1 MIRVRLLVV
10 LAVGCAL
17 AISDGGFAQS
27 SVDITGTWT
36 GTWQSSEGGAG
47 RFEVRFV
54 QAGQKLSGSIR
65 VTGSIDIRNGT
76 VDGMIQESRAAFGA
90 ISGGTTLITF
100 TGIFT
105 ARTGSGEYRTG
116 RGDEG
121 TWSAVR

>member
-17 AISDGGFAQS
+17 AIVDGGFAQS

-36 GTWQSSEGGAG
+36 GTWHSSEGGSG
-47 RFEVRFV
+47 RFEAQFV
-54 QAGQKLSGSIR
+54 QAGQKLSGAIR

-76 VDGMIQESRAAFGA
+76 IDGTIQENRATFGA
-90 ISGGTTLITF
+90 ITGGSILITF
-100 TGIFT
+100 IGTFT

>member
-1 MIRVRLLVV
+1 MIRVQLLVV

-17 AISDGGFAQS
+17 ALVDGSAAQS
-27 SVDITGTWT
+27 GVDITGTWT

-90 ISGGTTLITF
+90 ISGGSTLITF
-100 TGIFT
+100 TGTFT